1 MLDIKESVRNSDT
14 EKKTLLLLLL
24 QYIVKINKKGFIIN
38 MLNYKKQTK
47 FTFISLLI
55 IILLFI
61 FSFNSLAEV
70 KVYFSLYDDPESII
84 IEKIDNA
91 KDFINIAMY
100 TFTDR
105 EIAQS
110 ILKAKDRGV
119 DVKIYLDRSQVNAKY
134 TKSRYFINNGI
145 KNIRIS
151 SNNYI
156 MHNKFAI
163 IDNRILLTGSYNW
176 TFSANHRNDENL
188 MVIDDPDVISRFQN
202 YFEKLWFNKYSAQ
215 RTQALYKKAKK
226 DMPDALNPNIKPES
240 QTININTASKAELVK
255 VLNISEPLAQKIIN
269 LRNILNCL
277 KVPKDL
283 LKIPELTN
291 IDLREWEEEGIVIRI
306 N

>member
-1 MLDIKESVRNSDT
+1 MNYFV
-14 EKKTLLLLLL
+14 
-24 QYIVKINKKGFIIN
+24 
-38 MLNYKKQTK
+38 YKKQTK
-47 FTFISLLI
+47 ITFIFLLI

-70 KVYFSLYDDPESII
+70 EVYFSLYDDPESII

-145 KNIRIS
+145 KDIRIS

-156 MHNKFAI
+156 MHNKFAV
-163 IDNRILLTGSYNW
+163 IDNKIVITGSYNW
-176 TFSANHRNDENL
+176 TASAGERNDENL
-188 MVIDDPDVISRFQN
+188 LVIDNKNIIEKYQN
-202 YFEKLWFNKYSAQ
+202 QFNNLWNNKYSPGRYNELISKASIISLPAPE
-215 RTQALYKKAKK
+215 TSEETPALSDKV
-226 DMPDALNPNIKPES
+226 
-240 QTININTASKAELVK
+240 ININTASLEELDELWGVG
-255 VLNISEPLAQKIIN
+255 KIIAQ
-269 LRNILNCL
+269 NIIEYREACGGFKMPEEI
-277 KVPKDL
+277 KVVDG
-283 LKIPELTN
+283 
-291 IDLREWEEEGIVIRI
+291 IDDEKWNKWKLDGWVIKAK
-306 N
+306 